1 MAKRRSRVH
10 SQRQTPRTRRQKTPT
25 EGNRRKWDLSGWA
38 IIILLVVVAV
48 FFYSFYRKSALVS
61 EQDLSPRPLR
71 VQILNGCGEKG
82 ITEVVEKKL
91 QTEAQEV
98 IYHVVD
104 RDNAESFGFPQS
116 LVVDRIG
123 NEEAALRLARL
134 LGVEAKNIVTQKLS
148 DNLYDLDF
156 TIVVGGDFDRIA
168 EP

>member
-1 MAKRRSRVH
+1 M
-10 SQRQTPRTRRQKTPT
+10 
-25 EGNRRKWDLSGWA
+25 SGWA

>member
-1 MAKRRSRVH
+1 M
-10 SQRQTPRTRRQKTPT
+10 
-25 EGNRRKWDLSGWA
+25 SGWA

-82 ITEVVEKKL
+82 ITEIVEKKL
-91 QTEAQEV
+91 QAEAQEV

-123 NEEAALRLARL
+123 NQEAALRLARL
-134 LGVEAKNIVTQKLS
+134 LGVEEKNIVTQELS